1 MRAMTSMDMGKG
13 WAWLRVLF
21 AALLLAA
28 LTAGQA
34 SAAIVVDSILVNG
47 GSTANVT
54 PGASITVSVTVTLT
68 NGSRW
73 RSTAFTTTPPST
85 LSTCALFPD
94 INVNGTY
101 TRTFT
106 LTAPTALG
114 VYDLNVAAW
123 TNPNCNGIASTTK
136 KLPGGINTGP
146 VVATLNHVRL
156 THDGS
161 ALTCGVETLTLKACA
176 NALCTTPFTSD
187 VAVTLGTAAGTW
199 SSNPVTI
206 VNGAGSVTLTNP
218 VAGNVTLSGTVN
230 SPTAANSS
238 VVCYLGN
245 TANSCT
251 LNFNSNSCSLDAVE
265 PGAAPQ
271 TSILT
276 KVYGNVVSLDLLA
289 LSGGVINTN
298 STARII
304 ATLVEDNG
312 SGGCTA
318 TALSNTV
325 DITLSGS
332 TSAGRRNVS
341 FTPTRAIRISRVR
354 MTSGS
359 LVGCSSDNFSVRP
372 PSLAVAAGG
381 VVTDAAGTNA
391 TLGPVLKAGAGP
403 FSLSA
408 AGGLGYTG
416 VPLIGQGAVQSSG
429 AKAGAIDGSFAAATS
444 ANSWTASG
452 SAFTYSEVGYFRL
465 APYSVYDDAFADVDE
480 AKVPK
485 DCFVDANL
493 GTINTVANPNVAVG
507 GRFGCYFGNT
517 TTSTYYGRF
526 IPDRLQLSDGPMINR
541 SAIPACTAM
550 PAPAE
555 FNYLGEEMKS
565 SFTLTAVNAAGTAT
579 ENYVGDFARL
589 TVATSLGMGAI
600 SDPAAGPRTPYP
612 VCGPTAAA
620 PCITP
625 GTATGAF
632 ALGVAPVQAALT
644 VHRGTAPLAPLTEF
658 KVGFAP
664 VDLDGVRIP
673 DAGYDLDTVNVV
685 PAPTANHALG
695 SIAVLRYGRMGI
707 DNAFG
712 SELLPLSMRLN
723 AQYWNGTAYATN
735 TLDNCTQPA
744 FTAFATP
751 LDYKGGIDAANMPF
765 SKLSPGPQLLAGIG
779 KLTLAKPGPVVPTAK
794 GSVTIRSALPYLPGS
809 SRATFGIY
817 KAGPVIHVRE
827 TY

>member
-1 MRAMTSMDMGKG
+1 MRAMMSMDLCKS

-21 AALLLAA
+21 GALLLVA

-34 SAAIVVDSILVNG
+34 SAAIVVNSILVNG
-47 GSTANVT
+47 GSTANVA
-54 PGASITVSVTVTLT
+54 PGATITVTVNVTLT
-68 NGSRW
+68 NFTRW

-85 LSTCALFPD
+85 LSTCALSPD
-94 INVNGTY
+94 INVNGTF

-123 TNPNCNGIASTTK
+123 TNPNCNGTSSTTK

-176 NALCTTPFTSD
+176 NALCTTPFTSN
-187 VAVTLGTAAGTW
+187 VAVTLGAAAGTW

-245 TANSCT
+245 TEGNCT

-271 TSILT
+271 TSIFT
-276 KVYGNVVSLDLLA
+276 KVYGNTVSLDLLA
-289 LSGGVINTN
+289 LSSGVINTN

-325 DITLSGS
+325 DITLAGN

-341 FTPTRAIRISRVR
+341 FTPTRAIRIARVR

-359 LVGCSSDNFSVRP
+359 LVGCSSDNFSARP
-372 PSLAVAAGG
+372 PSLTVAASG
-381 VVTDAAGTNA
+381 VAADLAGTNA
-391 TLGPVLKAGAGP
+391 TLGTVLKAGATT

-429 AKAGAIDGSFAAATS
+429 AKAGAIAGSFAAATS
-444 ANSWTASG
+444 ANNWTATG
-452 SAFTYSEVGYFRL
+452 STFTYSEVGYFRL
-465 APYSVYDDAFADVDE
+465 APYSVYDDSFADVDE

-485 DCFVDANL
+485 DCFVL
-493 GTINTVANPNVAVG
+493 STVIPVTDPNVAVG

-517 TTSTYYGRF
+517 TTSSYFGRF
-526 IPDRLQLSDGPMINR
+526 IPDRFQLSDGPMINR
-541 SAIPACTAM
+541 STIPACTAM
-550 PAPAE
+550 PTPAE
-555 FNYLGEEMKS
+555 FSYLGEEMKS
-565 SFTLTAVNAAGTAT
+565 SFTLSAVNAEGTVT
-579 ENYVGDFARL
+579 QNYVGNFARL
-589 TVATSLGMGAI
+589 TVATSLGLDVGAI

-612 VCGPTAAA
+612 VCGTPAAA

-625 GTATGAF
+625 GAATGVF

-644 VHRGTAPLAPLTEF
+644 VFRGTFPLAPLTDF

-664 VDLDGVRIP
+664 VDLDGVKIP
-673 DAGYDLDTVNVV
+673 DTGYDLDTVNVV
-685 PAPTANHALG
+685 PAATGNRALG
-695 SIAVLRYGRMGI
+695 STAVLRYGRMGM

-712 SELLPLSMRLN
+712 TELLPLSMRLN
-723 AQYWNGTAYATN
+723 AQFWNGTAYATN
-735 TLDNCTQPA
+735 MLDNCTQPA

-751 LDYKGGIDAANMPF
+751 ADYRGGIDASNMPF
-765 SKLSPGPQLLAGIG
+765 SKLNPGLQLVAGLG
-779 KLTLAKPGPVVPTAK
+779 KLTLAKPGPTPPTAK
-794 GSVTIRSALPYLPGS
+794 GSATVRSALPYLPGS
-809 SRATFGIY
+809 ARATFGIY